1 MSDYIDLYCERIG
14 PGLFAEPINALSN
27 ISFLIAAWAMWR
39 LAKQQQKQLPTELR
53 LLIALTVSIG
63 IGSGLFH
70 TFATGWANLLDVIP
84 ILLFQLWF
92 LWLYTRRVMKL
103 KYVYSGASIV
113 FFYFASDFSQQFT
126 NLLNGSL
133 SYAPTFLVLMG
144 LGIYHARQ
152 RKQEPMILLEASGVF
167 FLALS
172 FRTLDRIAC
181 PYFSIGTH
189 FLWHLFNGILLYL
202 SARTLIFNWS
212 VTGDIVNR

>member
-39 LAKQQQKQLPTELR
+39 LAKQQQTQLPTELR
-53 LLIALTVSIG
+53 LLIVLSVSIG

-84 ILLFQLWF
+84 ILLFQIWF
-92 LWLYTRRVMKL
+92 LWLYTRRVMKFNI
-103 KYVYSGASIV
+103 VYSGASIV

-133 SYAPTFLVLMG
+133 SYAPTLFVG
-144 LGIYHARQ
+144 C
-152 RKQEPMILLEASGVF
+152 
-167 FLALS
+167 AL
-172 FRTLDRIAC
+172 RTLYR
-181 PYFSIGTH
+181 
-189 FLWHLFNGILLYL
+189 FLKL
-202 SARTLIFNWS
+202 R
-212 VTGDIVNR
+212 